1 MRLTCAEMAAHLGL
15 PLPDGLRG
23 GEAAAPLSDAV
34 TDSREARAGSL
45 FVCMAGERVD
55 GHDFAA
61 KAVEN
66 GAAAVLAQRPLPGLP
81 VPVLVVEDTV
91 RALGQLAGLWRSRT
105 GARVVG
111 ITGTCGKTTLKETVA
126 CLLSV
131 RGKTAR
137 TLMNHNNQIGLPR
150 DMLRA
155 DGDEAF
161 WVLEAGIS
169 HEGDMDA
176 LGSII
181 RPDIALILNVG
192 PGHTAGLGKKGVAW
206 HKARLLS
213 HAAPGGQGLVSADY
227 PELVAET
234 ARASCDLRF
243 FSAGNGGNFRGA
255 DYRVEYLGAG
265 QTSGHG
271 LYRLFLAGE
280 SCRIEAPFQ
289 GAHGAE
295 NCIAAAACAHM
306 LGLAPEDIAEGFRHV
321 VLPPQRFHC
330 MRAGIW
336 EIVDDTYNAN
346 PLSMRRMLDAAVARA
361 QGNPFFAVLGE
372 MGELGAVAGELH
384 GELGRH
390 LATLHPAAVFW
401 KGGHAEDVRT
411 GLNQGGYEGPWFP
424 VAGAEAFMDAWKG
437 ICGNRGG
444 LLLFKGSRANRL
456 ENLLEAFLQW
466 SGAPVG
472 DRGHVL

>member
-15 PLPDGLRG
+15 PLPDGLRRDG
-23 GEAAAPLSDAV
+23 AAEPISDVV

-45 FVCMAGERVD
+45 FVCIVGERAD

-61 KAVEN
+61 KAVQN
-66 GAAAVLAQRPLPGLP
+66 GAAAVLAARPLPGVT

-91 RALGQLAGLWRSRT
+91 RALGRLAGLWRSRT

-111 ITGTCGKTTLKETVA
+111 ITGTCGKTTLKETLA

-131 RGKTAR
+131 CGKTAR
-137 TLMNHNNQIGLPR
+137 TLLNHNNQIGLPR
-150 DMLRA
+150 DMLRT

-169 HEGDMDA
+169 HEGDMDE

-192 PGHTAGLGKKGVAW
+192 PGHTAGLGEKGVAW

-213 HAAPGGQGLVSADY
+213 HATPGGQGLVSADY
-227 PELVAET
+227 PDLVAET
-234 ARASCDLRF
+234 ADASCELRF
-243 FSAGNGGNFRGA
+243 FSAGNGRSFRSA
-255 DYRVEYLGAG
+255 DYRAQYLGAG
-265 QTSGHG
+265 QSSGHG
-271 LYRLFLAGE
+271 LYKLFLAGE

-306 LGLAPEDIAEGFRHV
+306 LGLAPEDIAEGFRRV

-330 MRAGIW
+330 MRIGIW

-361 QGNPFFAVLGE
+361 QGEPFIAVLGE
-372 MGELGAVAGELH
+372 MGELGAAAGELH
-384 GELGRH
+384 EELGRY
-390 LATLHPAAVFW
+390 LAALHPAAVFW
-401 KGGHAEDVRT
+401 KGGHAEDVCA
-411 GLNQGGYEGPWFP
+411 GLKQGGYKGPWLP

-437 ICGNRGG
+437 ICGDRGG
-444 LLLFKGSRANRL
+444 LVLFKGSRANRL
-456 ENLLEAFLQW
+456 DNLLAAFLEW

-472 DRGHVL
+472 GTGHVL